1 MEQTDK
7 KQSMDIANAPLDTN
21 TLRPIGYP
29 FDEEKDDSFAA
40 EFERYIHKEAN
51 RIIQEEKDRSFEEDE
66 RNAFAVSSWGD
77 KGPSPDSMV
86 RSANKFFEI
95 LHRHVAEH
103 MQAYLLQH
111 EGRVKQW
118 PDPDTSMAFGFTKDG
133 YKFRYHYFGGEY
145 SVQNGKIVREE
156 GDAYCSRYVYP
167 KAIRDEHT
175 RRLEREFSKAH
186 DRSPFLEKE
195 DRALKTARSALN
207 TAKAKDEEL
216 GARVGLVL
224 TGLLVL
230 LAGLAT
236 AIGLGLPIDLLAAAT
251 FLTDFF
257 KGVWTALPKV
267 LNFIV
272 CALLAIPLYALVI
285 VLGFTHIVGTIIRDF
300 ALMGTGWAI
309 GCYVLLWGAVLVA
322 AIFLGLPLLFKKSPL
337 PAAQKT
343 YDDALAAYSQ
353 KKAEYERM
361 ERELKESDAY
371 KKAQEEDRRESE
383 FDQANQA
390 ANEAFAERWQ
400 RAWFE
405 AVKAR

>member
-1 MEQTDK
+1 M
-7 KQSMDIANAPLDTN
+7 
-21 TLRPIGYP
+21 
-29 FDEEKDDSFAA
+29 
-40 EFERYIHKEAN
+40 
-51 RIIQEEKDRSFEEDE
+51 
-66 RNAFAVSSWGD
+66 
-77 KGPSPDSMV
+77 
-86 RSANKFFEI
+86 
-95 LHRHVAEH
+95 
-103 MQAYLLQH
+103 
-111 EGRVKQW
+111 
-118 PDPDTSMAFGFTKDG
+118 
-133 YKFRYHYFGGEY
+133 
-145 SVQNGKIVREE
+145 
-156 GDAYCSRYVYP
+156 
-167 KAIRDEHT
+167 
-175 RRLEREFSKAH
+175 
-186 DRSPFLEKE
+186 
-195 DRALKTARSALN
+195 
-207 TAKAKDEEL
+207 
-216 GARVGLVL
+216 
-224 TGLLVL
+224 
-230 LAGLAT
+230 
-236 AIGLGLPIDLLAAAT
+236 
-251 FLTDFF
+251 
-257 KGVWTALPKV
+257 

-405 AVKAR
+405 AAKAR

>member
-1 MEQTDK
+1 
-7 KQSMDIANAPLDTN
+7 
-21 TLRPIGYP
+21 
-29 FDEEKDDSFAA
+29 
-40 EFERYIHKEAN
+40 
-51 RIIQEEKDRSFEEDE
+51 
-66 RNAFAVSSWGD
+66 
-77 KGPSPDSMV
+77 MV
-86 RSANKFFEI
+86 WSANKFFEI

-118 PDPDTSMAFGFTKDG
+118 PDPDTSLVLGFTKDG

-156 GDAYCSRYVYP
+156 GGAYCSRYVYP

-186 DRSPFLEKE
+186 DRSLFLEKE

-251 FLTDFF
+251 VLTDFLRAS
-257 KGVWTALPKV
+257 GQPCPRCS
-267 LNFIV
+267 I
-272 CALLAIPLYALVI
+272 LLSVRCWP
-285 VLGFTHIVGTIIRDF
+285 
-300 ALMGTGWAI
+300 
-309 GCYVLLWGAVLVA
+309 
-322 AIFLGLPLLFKKSPL
+322 SP
-337 PAAQKT
+337 
-343 YDDALAAYSQ
+343 S
-353 KKAEYERM
+353 M
-361 ERELKESDAY
+361 
-371 KKAQEEDRRESE
+371 
-383 FDQANQA
+383 
-390 ANEAFAERWQ
+390 RW
-400 RAWFE
+400 
-405 AVKAR
+405 